1 LSHSYLRNVR
11 FSPTREQDL
20 VEAEAAAE
28 RAMTLDPRSSFSHL
42 AMGCVRY
49 ERRRMNEARAAFEY
63 SIALN
68 PNEPHAHASL
78 GAANIMLARPEEA
91 LQPLRRAMTLSPR
104 DPTFGVWQMFT
115 RVAHLH
121 LGRDAEA
128 VEWLSK
134 SANLNPTDPFAH
146 LFLASALALSGRKAD
161 AEGEIAE
168 LRRLSPEFTTSR
180 FKAREPSNEPSFLA
194 QRERIFEGLR
204 LAGAPV

>member
-104 DPTFGVWQMFT
+104 DPTFGVWQMFMG
-115 RVAHLH
+115 VA
-121 LGRDAEA
+121 
-128 VEWLSK
+128 LS
-134 SANLNPTDPFAH
+134 T
-146 LFLASALALSGRKAD
+146 SALTLKRWNG
-161 AEGEIAE
+161 
-168 LRRLSPEFTTSR
+168 
-180 FKAREPSNEPSFLA
+180 
-194 QRERIFEGLR
+194 
-204 LAGAPV
+204 